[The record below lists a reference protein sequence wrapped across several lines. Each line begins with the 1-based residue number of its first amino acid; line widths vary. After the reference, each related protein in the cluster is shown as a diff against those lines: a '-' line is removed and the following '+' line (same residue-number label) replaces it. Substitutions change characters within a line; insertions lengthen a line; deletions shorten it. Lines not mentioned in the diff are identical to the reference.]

1 VPAEGD
7 RTLLATPRTAE
18 DVPDARLR
26 ALYGYWIAKC
36 AGRPMP
42 LRRDIDVLEL
52 APWLGNLMLIEVLEG
67 GAEFRYRVYGS
78 TLAQY
83 YGRDLTGKTTEGVPE
98 EARKA
103 VRREYR
109 AVLADGRPVVILR
122 DREVR
127 HRTMRVAKL
136 VLPLSSDGAAL
147 DLLLVGSFPLA

>member
-1 VPAEGD
+1 
-7 RTLLATPRTAE
+7 
-18 DVPDARLR
+18 
-26 ALYGYWIAKC
+26 
-36 AGRPMP
+36 MP